1 MDIFTQEIQ
10 VKTKGNCDIIDLT
23 HVINEVLGKSGFREG
38 QCTVFSIGSTAGITT
53 IEYEPGLLKDIPKL
67 LDKLIPSAARYNHD
81 DTWGDGNGHSH
92 LRSALMKTSLTVPV
106 YKGELT
112 LGTWQQVVLI
122 DFDNRSRT
130 RRIVVQILGV
140 K

>member
-1 MDIFTQEIQ
+1 MEIFTQEIQ
-10 VKTKGNCDIIDLT
+10 VKTKGNCDIVDITQNVSD
-23 HVINEVLGKSGFREG
+23 VLSKSGFKEG

-92 LRSALMKTSLTVPV
+92 LRSALFKTSLTVPV
-106 YKGELT
+106 FKSELT
-112 LGTWQQVVLI
+112 LGTWQQIVLI

-130 RRIVVQILGV
+130 RRIVVQIIGI

>member
-1 MDIFTQEIQ
+1 LKIITNEIQ
-10 VKTKGNCDIIDLT
+10 VKTKGNCDVKDLT
-23 HVINEVLGKSGFREG
+23 SGITDIVIKSGIKEG
-38 QCTVFSIGSTAGITT
+38 QCTVFSVGSTAGITT
-53 IEYEPGLLKDIPKL
+53 IEFEPGLIKDIPKL
-67 LDKLIPSAARYNHD
+67 LDKLIPPAVKYHHD

-92 LRSALMKTSLTVPV
+92 LRSALFKTSLTIPV

-130 RRIVVQILGV
+130 RRIVIQIIGE
-140 K
+140 